1 MTGVHLASL
10 KRRPM
15 NEALPTLDDPMSE
28 RAPRRILPVA
38 LVVIVVAGLAVSA
51 WHPHDGMTWFLETVW
66 VLIGLPLA
74 VLYRRRLPLTNL
86 LYCLLAAHA
95 LVLAVGGHYTYAQ
108 VPLGDWLR
116 DGLGLDRNPYDRF
129 GHLMQ
134 GFVPAVLVRELLSR
148 TSPLRGSRWLA
159 PLTVCACLAFSAVFE
174 MFEWAAAVIG
184 GHAADDFL
192 ATQGD
197 VWDTQWDM
205 FCALIGATVSV
216 LVLSRLHDRQLGAL
230 SGAEAPRGRRDQSG
244 GGQ

>member
-1 MTGVHLASL
+1 MTEDS
-10 KRRPM
+10 
-15 NEALPTLDDPMSE
+15 PTPGGPTPE

-38 LVVIVVAGLAVSA
+38 LLVVVVAGLAVSA
-51 WHPHDGMTWFLETVW
+51 WNPYDRMTWFLETVW
-66 VLIGLPLA
+66 ILIGLPSA
-74 VLYRRRLPLTNL
+74 VLYRRRFPFTSL

-95 LVLAVGGHYTYAQ
+95 LVLALGGHYTYAQ
-108 VPLGDWLR
+108 VPLGDWVR
-116 DGLGLDRNPYDRF
+116 DWLGLDRNPYDRF

-134 GFVPAVLVRELLSR
+134 GFVPAILVRELLSR

-184 GHAADDFL
+184 GSAADDFL

-216 LVLSRLHDRQLGAL
+216 LLLSRLHDRQLRGLAGVGATVAR
-230 SGAEAPRGRRDQSG
+230 SPGER
-244 GGQ
+244 